1 MNATIQSK
9 KSLYME
15 IFQSI
20 DFDKI
25 IDHPN
30 ILIAAHFWETE
41 RYEAAKSCY
50 RFMRAIDDLIDNYKS
65 EHHTIAQ
72 EEKARFE
79 KEVSDWINTILKAS
93 ENNPAHRE
101 LIETVIKFRI
111 PAWPL
116 EAFAKSMI
124 YDIYNDGFA
133 TLNDY
138 LEYAGGASV
147 APASIFVHLCGL
159 KKVNGEYISP
169 SFDVRSVAAPCAI
182 FSYLVHIIRDFVKDH
197 THNLNYFPDDLLKKN
212 NLDRESLLDMAN
224 GAEITRGFRELIRA
238 LYVVADEYRIK
249 TYDVMQKIIP
259 QLEPRSQLSLEIIF
273 ALYLMVFDRIDIE
286 NGTFKTEELNPTA
299 EEIKKQVW
307 KTIDH
312 FNYKTLIL

>member
-1 MNATIQSK
+1 MESAIQTETI
-9 KSLYME
+9 LYRD

-41 RYEAAKSCY
+41 RYEAAKTCY
-50 RFMRAIDDLIDNYKS
+50 KFMRAIDDLIDNYKS
-65 EHHTIAQ
+65 EHITIAP

-79 KEVSDWINTILKAS
+79 KEVREWINTILNAS
-93 ENNPAHRE
+93 DNNPAHRE
-101 LIETVIKFRI
+101 LIETVVKFRI

-124 YDIYNDGFA
+124 YDIYNDGFPN
-133 TLNDY
+133 LKDY
-138 LEYAGGASV
+138 MEYAGGASV

-159 KKVNGEYISP
+159 TNQKGEYIP
-169 SFDVRSVAAPCAI
+169 PAFDVRRVAAPCAI

-197 THNLNYFPDDLLKKN
+197 THNLNYFPDDLMEKY
-212 NLDRESLLDMAN
+212 NLDRKNLLDMAN
-224 GAEITRGFRELIRA
+224 GAEITRGFRELIRE

-249 TYDVMQKIIP
+249 TYDVMQEIMP
-259 QLEPRSQLSLEIIF
+259 QLEPRSRLSLEIIF
-273 ALYLMVFDRIDIE
+273 SLYLMVFDRIDIE
-286 NGTFKTEELNPTA
+286 NGNFTTEELNPTA
-299 EEIKKQVW
+299 GEIKNQVW
-307 KTIDH
+307 KTIEN
-312 FNYKTLIL
+312 FNFKTSTL